1 MKRSAVFTVDENGDI
16 VEMRPAA
23 PRDED
28 SMQALV
34 ARHPAVI
41 EDEDGELLLI
51 RREQPIADG
60 LENSGRWS
68 VDHLFVT
75 RKAIPVLVELKR
87 AVDTRLRREV
97 VGQLLDYAANAAAY
111 WKPGKLAEAF
121 SISATAEGKDPAEVL
136 DAFLEGG
143 APDDFWASVDAN
155 FSAGNLKLV
164 FVADTIPSELA
175 RVVEFLNDQMRAD
188 VRAVELA
195 WFTSLDG
202 SLTTLAPRIIGQTEQ
217 SKTAKNPQNSLPELS
232 KEDWLKLH
240 IAPLGVKA
248 MSGAM
253 RFLEIVESLGCKTGV
268 TGPQASIYVAL
279 PTASGLKYPFF
290 LNRYKNGNIQ
300 FSTGYIKDQY
310 AFPDEAER
318 QELYDDLVGIVGPL
332 STRSLNGSP
341 SFDVALL
348 CDSSIRENFQKFAAD
363 LFEELAKRAQRRVK
377 NKLLLTRP

>member
-1 MKRSAVFTVDENGDI
+1 MKRSAVFTVAENGDI
-16 VEMRPAA
+16 VKMRPAA

-51 RREQPIADG
+51 RREQPIADS
-60 LENSGRWS
+60 LENGGRWS

-75 RKAIPVLVELKR
+75 RKAVPVLVELKR

-121 SISATAEGKDPAEVL
+121 SASATAEGKDPDEIL
-136 DAFLEGG
+136 DTFLDGG
-143 APDDFWASVDAN
+143 TPADFWASVDAN

-195 WFTSLDG
+195 WFTSVDG
-202 SLTTLAPRIIGQTEQ
+202 TLTTLAPRIIGQTEQ
-217 SKTAKNPQNSLPELS
+217 SKTAKKQQGALPHLS
-232 KEDWLKLH
+232 NDEWLKQH
-240 IAPLGVKA
+240 IAPLGDESLNGANQFLA
-248 MSGAM
+248 M
-253 RFLEIVESLGCKTGV
+253 VESLGCETGV

-279 PTASGLKYPFF
+279 PTAVGLKYPFF
-290 LNRYKNGNIQ
+290 LNRYRNGNVQ
-300 FSTGYIKDQY
+300 FSTGYIKDAH
-310 AFPDEAER
+310 AFPEDVER
-318 QELYDDLVGIVGPL
+318 QHLYDALVEIVGPL

-348 CDSSIRENFQKFAAD
+348 CDGAIREKFRNFAVTLFAELKQRAD
-363 LFEELAKRAQRRVK
+363 SRRK
-377 NKLLLTRP
+377 E